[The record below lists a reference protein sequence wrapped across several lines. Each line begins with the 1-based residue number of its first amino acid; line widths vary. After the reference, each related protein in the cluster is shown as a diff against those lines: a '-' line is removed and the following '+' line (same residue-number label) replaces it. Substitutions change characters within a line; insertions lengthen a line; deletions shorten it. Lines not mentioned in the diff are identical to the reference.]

1 MCICRVA
8 IGDVLAAI
16 GNSVDGFQVKLR
28 EGDLPN
34 RSGESQR
41 NTRSQSIATGGFR
54 IVARCWKKL
63 RRHLRANDGGSAL
76 HSKCCAAMTVF
87 IEATF
92 QLVRKAR
99 DQTIVI
105 PDQLGDPARPI
116 RSPVNT
122 ERDQ

>member
-1 MCICRVA
+1 
-8 IGDVLAAI
+8 
-16 GNSVDGFQVKLR
+16 
-28 EGDLPN
+28 
-34 RSGESQR
+34 
-41 NTRSQSIATGGFR
+41 
-54 IVARCWKKL
+54 
-63 RRHLRANDGGSAL
+63 
-76 HSKCCAAMTVF
+76 MTVF